1 MGQILAGGL
10 SATGRFSI
18 GALVD
23 VQRPNE
29 LFGATYAASW
39 DAVDAST
46 IDVVVDFSSPEGVVA
61 SATWCTANGVAL
73 VVGTTGLSDEQR
85 DAVESAATTV
95 GVVIAAN
102 YSVGAVLSEKFAAL
116 AAPYFDRVE
125 IIELHHDK
133 KVDAPS
139 GTSIAAAKAIAAAR
153 AAAEL
158 PEIADPTVRHT
169 VAGARGADTIGG
181 IKIHSVRLPG
191 LVAHQ
196 QIMFG
201 GPGEGLTIRHDSF
214 DRVEL
219 RAGCG
224 ARCRRHRLDAT
235 AHRRDRVTD
244 LVAVAASFFVS
255 RARLEFGA
263 FMACRTMT
271 GNFGV

>member
-10 SATGRFSI
+10 SALGRFTI

-23 VQRPNE
+23 VQSPHE
-29 LFGATYAASW
+29 LFGATYASSW
-39 DAVDAST
+39 EGVDAAT

-61 SATWCTANGVAL
+61 SAAWCAANGVGL
-73 VVGTTGLSDEQR
+73 VIGTTGLSDDQR
-85 DAVESAATTV
+85 HAVEAAATRV

-102 YSVGAVLSEKFAAL
+102 YSVGAVLSEKFAAQ

-139 GTSIAAAKAIAAAR
+139 GTSIAAAKGIAAAR
-153 AAAEL
+153 DAAGL
-158 PEIADPTVRHT
+158 PEMDDPTVRHT
-169 VAGARGADTIGG
+169 LSGARGADTIGG

-196 QIMFG
+196 EILFG

-214 DRVEL
+214 DRLSFVQGVAL
-219 RAGCG
+219 A
-224 ARCRRHRLDAT
+224 ADAVDAT
-235 AHRRDRVTD
+235 P
-244 LVAVAASFFVS
+244 
-255 RARLEFGA
+255 RLIDGIESLI
-263 FMACRTMT
+263 
-271 GNFGV
+271 

>member
-10 SATGRFSI
+10 SATGRFTI

-23 VQRPNE
+23 THAPHE
-29 LFGATYAASW
+29 LFGATYAPSW
-39 DAVDAST
+39 DVVDATT

-61 SATWCTANGVAL
+61 SATWCAAHGKGL
-73 VVGTTGLSDEQR
+73 VIGTTGLSDDQR
-85 DAVESAATTV
+85 RAVEEAATKV

-102 YSVGAVLSEKFAAL
+102 YSLGAVLSERFAAM

-139 GTSIAAAKAIAAAR
+139 GTSIAAAKGIAAAR
-153 AAAEL
+153 NAAGL
-158 PEIADPTVRHT
+158 PEMTDPTVRHT
-169 VAGARGADTIGG
+169 LSGARGADTMGG

-196 QIMFG
+196 EILFG

-214 DRVEL
+214 DRLSFVQGVAL
-219 RAGCG
+219 A
-224 ARCRRHRLDAT
+224 ADAIDASPRLIDGIQS
-235 AHRRDRVTD
+235 
-244 LVAVAASFFVS
+244 LI
-255 RARLEFGA
+255 
-263 FMACRTMT
+263 
-271 GNFGV
+271 

>member
-23 VQRPNE
+23 TREPHE
-29 LFGATYAASW
+29 LFGATYASSW
-39 DAVDAST
+39 DGVDATT

-61 SATWCTANGVAL
+61 SATWCATHGKGL
-73 VVGTTGLSDEQR
+73 VIGTTGLSDDQR
-85 DAVESAATTV
+85 RTVEEAATKV
-95 GVVIAAN
+95 GVVVAAN
-102 YSVGAVLSEKFAAL
+102 YALGAVLSERFAAM

-139 GTSIAAAKAIAAAR
+139 GTSIAAAQGIAAAR
-153 AAAEL
+153 NAAGLAEMT
-158 PEIADPTVRHT
+158 DPTVRHT
-169 VAGARGADTIGG
+169 VSGARGADTIGG

-196 QIMFG
+196 EILFG

-214 DRVEL
+214 DRLSFVQGVAL
-219 RAGCG
+219 A
-224 ARCRRHRLDAT
+224 ADAI
-235 AHRRDRVTD
+235 D
-244 LVAVAASFFVS
+244 ASPQLIDGIQS
-255 RARLEFGA
+255 LI
-263 FMACRTMT
+263 
-271 GNFGV
+271 

>member
-10 SATGRFSI
+10 STLGRFSI

-23 VQRPNE
+23 VQAPHE

-39 DAVDAST
+39 DDVDATT

-61 SATWCTANGVAL
+61 SAAWCAAHGVGL
-73 VVGTTGLSDEQR
+73 VIGTTGLSNEQR
-85 DAVESAATTV
+85 LAVEQAATKV

-102 YSVGAVLSEKFAAL
+102 YSVGAVLSEKFAAQ

-139 GTSIAAAKAIAAAR
+139 GTSIAAAKSIAASR
-153 AAAEL
+153 VAAGL
-158 PEIADPTVRHT
+158 PEMDDPTVRHT
-169 VAGARGADTIGG
+169 LSGARGADTIGG

-196 QIMFG
+196 EILFG

-214 DRVEL
+214 DRLSFVQGVAL
-219 RAGCG
+219 A
-224 ARCRRHRLDAT
+224 ADAVDTTPRLIDGIES
-235 AHRRDRVTD
+235 
-244 LVAVAASFFVS
+244 LI
-255 RARLEFGA
+255 
-263 FMACRTMT
+263 
-271 GNFGV
+271 

>member
-10 SATGRFSI
+10 SALGRFTI

-23 VQRPNE
+23 VQTPHE
-29 LFGATYAASW
+29 LFGATYASSW
-39 DAVDAST
+39 EGVDAST

-61 SATWCTANGVAL
+61 SAAWCAANGVGL
-73 VVGTTGLSDEQR
+73 VIGTTGLSGDQR
-85 DAVESAATTV
+85 HAVEAAATKV

-102 YSVGAVLSEKFAAL
+102 YSVGAVLSEKFAAQ

-139 GTSIAAAKAIAAAR
+139 GTSIAAAKGIASARDAAG
-153 AAAEL
+153 L
-158 PEIADPTVRHT
+158 PEMDDPTVRHT
-169 VAGARGADTIGG
+169 LSGARGADTIGG

-196 QIMFG
+196 EILFG

-214 DRVEL
+214 DRLSFVQGVAL
-219 RAGCG
+219 A
-224 ARCRRHRLDAT
+224 ADAIDAT
-235 AHRRDRVTD
+235 P
-244 LVAVAASFFVS
+244 
-255 RARLEFGA
+255 RLIDGIESLI
-263 FMACRTMT
+263 
-271 GNFGV
+271 